1 MSEIFEHKYLEGK
14 DSEGYF
20 VPLQDANTFINQ
32 ICDNYDP
39 SFRDIT
45 VYGSNEYPLFV
56 LKDIREVL
64 KIPRKTLEDN
74 VNKFEDYEI
83 LKNQAVKIETRRGE
97 SVFMQK
103 KEKVNMLTKFGVYA
117 AMFISNSNI
126 GKVFK
131 KFIYIVLD
139 KLEMDKVVKLEDA
152 QKALH
157 KSIEKLADE
166 RDTLLV
172 RNHYYRE
179 DNARLRTIEDCT
191 STKEAFAIDGTPEY
205 KIVCLMKNKFFHKTP
220 IYIVN
225 PDYVNAKYSAK
236 PKRRKSEKKPR
247 DDSADELVS
256 FDEKEETT
264 TESLEDVIDQY
275 DLLQYEIPY
284 NEIFPGDLAQYPDM
298 EFYIHLPSFRSK
310 AEKKPEVYQYVGDIQ
325 VLNKEHL
332 LAVKAY
338 YDTDKFHTTKMKHV
352 YRTTYADLMS
362 ILDDH
367 ISANL
372 FELTK

>member
-310 AEKKPEVYQYVGDIQ
+310 AEKKQEVYQYVGDIQ

-332 LAVKAY
+332 SAIKAY